1 MISRFMWVYAV
12 FLVLL
17 VYFVYLVCFVIARNE
32 VTKPSQKNI
41 SNEDCHTS
49 RGSVRNDSFSIF

>member
-1 MISRFMWVYAV
+1 MWVYAV